1 MIRRPPRSTRTDTLF
16 PYTTLFRS
24 DLDGGGDDRRPPVAR
39 GGLPA
44 GRRGAG
50 AVWPDPLG
58 GSARRDLP
66 AVGAAGPAGG
76 GDGAVRRRIRRAGG
90 GACTAVTAEAVVGPG
105 DGPDA
110 PRTQREGSVAT
121 SS

>member
-1 MIRRPPRSTRTDTLF
+1 MLIIDWSSDVR
-16 PYTTLFRS
+16 FRS
-24 DLDGGGDDRRPPVAR
+24 HLDAVDLDRGGDERRPPVAR

-50 AVWPDPLG
+50 AVRPDPLG
-58 GSARRDLP
+58 GPARRDLP

-105 DGPDA
+105 DAPDA
-110 PRTQREGSVAT
+110 LRTQREGSVAT